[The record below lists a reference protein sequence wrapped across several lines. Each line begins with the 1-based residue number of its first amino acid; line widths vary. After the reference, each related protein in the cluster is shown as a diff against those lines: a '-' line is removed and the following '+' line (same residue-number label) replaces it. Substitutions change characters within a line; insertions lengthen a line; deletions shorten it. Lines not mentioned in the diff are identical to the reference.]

1 MINNINDLKLGLV
14 EYLPATFNKS
24 ELIETFKESLNFLKI
39 NITLAKDV
47 GELVVDDNI
56 SEYPLLKTLL
66 TYNGIKGDKAV
77 IAMMFILGLLNNL
90 DDNSRDIE
98 KELLN
103 LPDVVVKNNILLSSA
118 MLFKL
123 VNDYYFIN
131 RYITELLNY
140 IVDIYGNSKRDDVRE
155 INIKNLTDN
164 ELSFLKLTKFLSEDD
179 KFAKN
184 FSSNYPEVTIELGS
198 KDSEPFLDTIIKKIK
213 GKGVINILSSGFKY
227 NPIYQIGKM
236 IIDSRVKKAKTLKER
251 QDMLKFKIIEAQT
264 LNEEGK
270 IDNEKMRKAI
280 AKYQEEIDKAEY
292 EIIRILD
299 RH

>member
-1 MINNINDLKLGLV
+1 MINNITDVKLGLV
-14 EYLPATFNKS
+14 EYLPATFSKS
-24 ELIETFKESLNFLKI
+24 DLIETFKESLSFLKT

-47 GELVVDDNI
+47 SELIKDDNI
-56 SEYPLLKTLL
+56 SDYPMLKTML
-66 TYNGIKGDKAV
+66 TYNNIKGDKAV
-77 IAMMFILGLLNNL
+77 VATMFIIGLLNSL

-131 RYITELLNY
+131 RYITELLDY
-140 IVDIYGNSKRDDVRE
+140 VVDIYGNSKRDDARE
-155 INIKNLTDN
+155 INIKNLVDN

-184 FSSNYPEVTIELGS
+184 FSSNYPEVIIELGS

-213 GKGVINILSSGFKY
+213 GKGAINILSSGFKY

-270 IDNEKMRKAI
+270 IDNEKMKKAI

>member
-1 MINNINDLKLGLV
+1 MINNIADVKLGLV

-24 ELIETFKESLNFLKI
+24 ELIETFKESLNFLKT

-140 IVDIYGNSKRDDVRE
+140 VVDIYGNNKRDDKRE
-155 INIKNLTDN
+155 IDMKNLNDN

-184 FSSNYPEVTIELGS
+184 FSSNYPEVIIELGS

-213 GKGVINILSSGFKY
+213 GKGAINILSSGFKY

-270 IDNEKMRKAI
+270 IDNEKMKKAI

>member
-1 MINNINDLKLGLV
+1 MINNISDLKLGLV
-14 EYLPATFNKS
+14 EHLPATFNKS
-24 ELIETFKESLNFLKI
+24 DLIETFKESLNFLKT
-39 NITLAKDV
+39 NIVLAKDV
-47 GELVVDDNI
+47 GELVVNDNI
-56 SEYPLLKTLL
+56 SEYPLLKTIL

-77 IAMMFILGLLNNL
+77 VAMMFILGLLNSL
-90 DDNSRDIE
+90 EDNSRDIE
-98 KELLN
+98 KKLLD
-103 LPDVVVKNNILLSSA
+103 LPDVVVANNILLSSA

-123 VNDYYFIN
+123 VNDYYFVN
-131 RYITELLNY
+131 RYVTELLNY
-140 IVDIYGNSKRDDVRE
+140 VVDIYGNSKRDDARE
-155 INIKNLTDN
+155 IDIKNLTDN
-164 ELSFLKLTKFLSEDD
+164 ELSFLKVSKFLSEDD

-184 FSSNYPEVTIELGS
+184 FSSNYPEVIIELGS

-213 GKGVINILSSGFKY
+213 GKGAINILSSGFKY

-270 IDNEKMRKAI
+270 IDNEKMKKAI

>member
-1 MINNINDLKLGLV
+1 MINNINDLKLGLA
-14 EYLPATFNKS
+14 ECLPATFSKS
-24 ELIETFKESLNFLKI
+24 DLIETFKESLSFLKT
-39 NITLAKDV
+39 NIILAKDV
-47 GELVVDDNI
+47 SELIKDDNI
-56 SEYPLLKTLL
+56 SDYPMLKTML
-66 TYNGIKGDKAV
+66 TYNNIKGDKAV
-77 IAMMFILGLLNNL
+77 VATMFIIGLLNSL

-270 IDNEKMRKAI
+270 IDNEKMKKAI

>member
-1 MINNINDLKLGLV
+1 MINNINDLKLGLT
-14 EYLPATFNKS
+14 EHLPATFNKS
-24 ELIETFKESLNFLKI
+24 DLIETFKESLNFLKV

-47 GELVVDDNI
+47 GELVVNDNI

-140 IVDIYGNSKRDDVRE
+140 IVDIYGNSKRDDARE

-184 FSSNYPEVTIELGS
+184 FSSNYPEVIIELGS

-213 GKGVINILSSGFKY
+213 GKGAINILSSGFKY

>member
-1 MINNINDLKLGLV
+1 MINNINDLKLGLT
-14 EYLPATFNKS
+14 EHLPATFNKS
-24 ELIETFKESLNFLKI
+24 DLIETFKESLNFLKV
-39 NITLAKDV
+39 NITLVKDV
-47 GELVVDDNI
+47 GELVVNDNI

-98 KELLN
+98 KKLLD
-103 LPDVVVKNNILLSSA
+103 LPDVVVANNILLSSA

-123 VNDYYFIN
+123 VNDYYFVN

-140 IVDIYGNSKRDDVRE
+140 IVDIYGNNKRDDIRE
-155 INIKNLTDN
+155 INIKNLSDN
-164 ELSFLKLTKFLSEDD
+164 ELSFLKVTKFLSEDN

-184 FSSNYPEVTIELGS
+184 FDANYPEVIIELGS
-198 KDSEPFLDTIIKKIK
+198 KDSEPFLDTIVKKIK
-213 GKGVINILSSGFKY
+213 GKGAINILSSGFKY

>member
-1 MINNINDLKLGLV
+1 MINNITDLKLGLV
-14 EYLPATFNKS
+14 EYLPDTFKKS
-24 ELIETFKESLNFLKI
+24 ELIETFKESLNFLKT
-39 NITLAKDV
+39 NISLTKDV
-47 GELVVDDNI
+47 GELIVNDNI
-56 SEYPLLKTLL
+56 SEYPLLKTML
-66 TYNGIKGDKAV
+66 TYNGIKGDKVV
-77 IAMMFILGLLNNL
+77 IALMFILGLLNSL
-90 DDNSRDIE
+90 ESNSRDIE

-131 RYITELLNY
+131 RYVAELLNY
-140 IVDIYGNSKRDDVRE
+140 IVDIYGNSKRDDARE
-155 INIKNLTDN
+155 IDIKNLTDN
-164 ELSFLKLTKFLSEDD
+164 ELSFLKLTKFLSENDS
-179 KFAKN
+179 FAKN
-184 FSSNYPEVTIELGS
+184 FSSSYPEVIIELGT

-213 GKGVINILSSGFKY
+213 GKGAINILSSGFKY

-236 IIDSRVKKAKTLKER
+236 FIDSRVKKAKTLKER

-270 IDNEKMRKAI
+270 IDNEKMKKAI

>member
-1 MINNINDLKLGLV
+1 MINNIADVKLGLV

-66 TYNGIKGDKAV
+66 TYNGIKGDKVV

-140 IVDIYGNSKRDDVRE
+140 VVDIYGNNKRDDKRE
-155 INIKNLTDN
+155 IDMKNLSDN

-184 FSSNYPEVTIELGS
+184 FSSNYPEVIIELGS

-213 GKGVINILSSGFKY
+213 GKGAINILSSGFKY

>member
-1 MINNINDLKLGLV
+1 MINNITDVKLGLV

-24 ELIETFKESLNFLKI
+24 DLIETFKESLSFLKT

-47 GELVVDDNI
+47 SELIKDDNI
-56 SEYPLLKTLL
+56 SDYPMLKTML
-66 TYNGIKGDKAV
+66 TYNNIKGDKAV
-77 IAMMFILGLLNNL
+77 VATMFIIGLLNSL

-131 RYITELLNY
+131 RYITELLDY
-140 IVDIYGNSKRDDVRE
+140 VVDIYGNSKRDDARE
-155 INIKNLTDN
+155 INIKNLVDN

-184 FSSNYPEVTIELGS
+184 FSSNYPEVIIELGS

-213 GKGVINILSSGFKY
+213 GKGAINILSSGFKY

-270 IDNEKMRKAI
+270 IDNEKMKKAI

>member
-1 MINNINDLKLGLV
+1 MINNIGDLKLGLA
-14 EYLPATFNKS
+14 EHIPATFKKS
-24 ELIETFKESLNFLKI
+24 DLIDSFKESIGFLKT

-47 GELVVDDNI
+47 AELVGDDSIGN
-56 SEYPLLKTLL
+56 YPLLETLL
-66 TYNGIKGDKAV
+66 KYNSIKGDKASV
-77 IAMMFILGLLNNL
+77 AIMFIIGLLNSL
-90 DDNSRDIE
+90 EDNSRDIE
-98 KELLN
+98 KKLLDM
-103 LPDVVVKNNILLSSA
+103 PDVVVKNNILLSSA
-118 MLFKL
+118 MLYKL

-131 RYITELLNY
+131 RYTAELMNY
-140 IVDIYGNSKRDDVRE
+140 IVDIYGNNKRDEPRE
-155 INIKNLTDN
+155 INIKGLVDT
-164 ELSFLKLTKFLSEDD
+164 EMSFLKVTKFLSEDD

-184 FSSNYPEVTIELGS
+184 FDANYPEVIIDLGS
-198 KDSEPFLDTIIKKIK
+198 KDTEPFLDTVIRKVK
-213 GKGVINILSSGFKY
+213 GKGAINILSSGFKY

-236 IIDSRVKKAKTLKER
+236 IIDSRIKKAKTLKEK

-280 AKYQEEIDKAEY
+280 ETYQKEIDKADY

>member
-1 MINNINDLKLGLV
+1 MINNIADVKLGLV

-66 TYNGIKGDKAV
+66 TYNGIKGDKVV

-140 IVDIYGNSKRDDVRE
+140 VVDIYGNSKRDDKRE
-155 INIKNLTDN
+155 IDMKNLSDN

-184 FSSNYPEVTIELGS
+184 FSSNYPEVIIELGS

-213 GKGVINILSSGFKY
+213 GKGAINILSSGFKY

-270 IDNEKMRKAI
+270 IDNEKMKKAI